1 MAVGSARQEARTL
14 ATGLV
19 MGESARWHD
28 GRLWLCDWGLGDVVT
43 VDAGGTAEVRL
54 SVGEAPLSIDWLP
67 DGRLVVV
74 ANGPGRIAR
83 REPDGTVVTHAS
95 LAGLSE
101 FPWNEIVVDGAGRAY
116 VDNIGFDMTGGG
128 ADGGGMD
135 GGDGGETE
143 DGGSPDGGAGAGQG
157 TGFVVLVEPDG
168 SVRQVADGLSFPN
181 GMAITGGGSTLL
193 VAESYAGCL
202 TAYDIGPDG
211 GLGGR
216 RVWAAVEGSAPD
228 GICLDAAGAA
238 WFADVPNRR
247 CVRVA
252 EGGEVLDVVDAD
264 RGCFS
269 CTLGGDDGRTLFAVA
284 ARWPDVM
291 EGGEPTGIVVTAT
304 APAPRAGRP

>member
-28 GRLWLCDWGLGDVVT
+28 GRLWLCDWGVGDVLT
-43 VDAGGTAEVRL
+43 VDASGTREVRL
-54 SVGEAPLSIDWLP
+54 RVGEAPLSIDWLP

-116 VDNIGFDMTGGG
+116 VDNIGFDMMG
-128 ADGGGMD
+128 AGNEGPEDRGAN
-135 GGDGGETE
+135 GE
-143 DGGSPDGGAGAGQG
+143 AGAGLG
-157 TGFVVLVEPDG
+157 TGFVVIVEPDG
-168 SVRQVADGLSFPN
+168 GVRRVADGLSFPN
-181 GMAITGGGSTLL
+181 GMAISADGSTLL

-202 TAYDIGPDG
+202 TAYDIDPDG
-211 GLGGR
+211 GLSGR
-216 RVWAAVEGSAPD
+216 RTWAAVEDSAPD

-252 EGGEVLDVVDAD
+252 EGGGVLDVVDAD

-269 CTLGGDDGRTLFAVA
+269 CTLGGDDGRTLFAVG
-284 ARWPDVM
+284 ARWPDVI
-291 EGGEPTGIVVTAT
+291 EGGEPTGTVVTAT